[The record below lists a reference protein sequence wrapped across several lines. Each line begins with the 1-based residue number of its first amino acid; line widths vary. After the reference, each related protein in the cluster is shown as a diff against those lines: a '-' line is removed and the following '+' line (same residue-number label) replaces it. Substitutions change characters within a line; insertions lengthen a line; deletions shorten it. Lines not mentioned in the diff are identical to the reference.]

1 MHKNKTKEPLFHIA
15 KRAALPWYL
24 SWAIRIGAIVLAL
37 VACAALTVFLNHEN
51 PFQVYATMFR
61 GAFSTPRRIWNLLQ
75 SLAMLLCVSL
85 ALTPAFKM
93 RFWNI
98 GGEGQV
104 LIGGLATAACM
115 ICLGGKIPNALLILT
130 MIVASMLAGAIW
142 ALIPAFFKAQY
153 NTNET
158 LFTLM
163 MNYVAIQLVAYFVI
177 RWEVPKGSGKIG
189 IINQTTRAGWLPV
202 LGEHDYLLNIL
213 IVLAL
218 TIFMSIY
225 LKYSKHGYEI
235 SVVGESVNT
244 ARYIGINVKKVI
256 LRTMA
261 LSGAVCGIA
270 GLLLVGGTDHTI
282 TTTTADNRGFTAIM
296 VSWLAKFS
304 PAYMILT
311 SFLLVFLQKGADEI
325 STVFMLDQSFS
336 DIITGIILFFIIG
349 SEFFINYELKFR
361 RNRKEAA

>member
-37 VACAALTVFLNHEN
+37 VACAALTVFLTHEN

-153 NTNET
+153 NTNDIGGHSRT
-158 LFTLM
+158 RSAQARL
-163 MNYVAIQLVAYFVI
+163 
-177 RWEVPKGSGKIG
+177 RSG
-189 IINQTTRAGWLPV
+189 RV
-202 LGEHDYLLNIL
+202 LGFEICCRCLQPTLGRR
-213 IVLAL
+213 LAQTRL
-218 TIFMSIY
+218 EECE
-225 LKYSKHGYEI
+225 K
-235 SVVGESVNT
+235 
-244 ARYIGINVKKVI
+244 
-256 LRTMA
+256 RT
-261 LSGAVCGIA
+261 
-270 GLLLVGGTDHTI
+270 
-282 TTTTADNRGFTAIM
+282 R
-296 VSWLAKFS
+296 
-304 PAYMILT
+304 
-311 SFLLVFLQKGADEI
+311 E
-325 STVFMLDQSFS
+325 
-336 DIITGIILFFIIG
+336 
-349 SEFFINYELKFR
+349 E
-361 RNRKEAA
+361 